1 MKLKANYKKLT
12 LRIDGFTPYT
22 LPMGRLAEY
31 LKDLAAIFGTQTDA
45 HFIEVGDGSAE
56 LRHAVPEREYPIVH
70 GRIVGAQRGDGP
82 EEAVRSY
89 RDLRAKLR
97 QDQAPDKKPA
107 VFADYS
113 GKKIIVFPKQEAEPV
128 GFGTISQPGAL
139 DGTLIKLGGRD
150 ETVPVHLQEG
160 ERFYKCT
167 ATRQMARQLAP
178 FLFAGSIRLHGVGKW
193 CRTEDGDW
201 NLENFRIQSFEALSD
216 DELPVV
222 LSRMRVPESEWDKM
236 EDPLGELKRIRKGSS
251 KVQ

>member
-12 LRIDGFTPYT
+12 LKIDGFTPYT
-22 LPMGRLAEY
+22 LPIGRLAEY
-31 LKDLAAIFGTQTDA
+31 LKDLAAILGAQTDA

-56 LRHAVPEREYPIVH
+56 LRHAVPEREYTTVH

-82 EEAVRSY
+82 EDAIRGY

-113 GKKIIVFPKQEAEPV
+113 GKKIIVFPKAEAEQI

-139 DGTLIKLGGRD
+139 DGTIIKLGGRD

-160 ERFYKCT
+160 EKFYKCT
-167 ATRQMARQLAP
+167 TTREIAKKLAL
-178 FLFAGSIRLHGVGKW
+178 FLFAGSVRLHGIGKW
-193 CRTEDGDW
+193 NRTEDGDW
-201 NLENFRIQSFEALSD
+201 ILENFRIQSFEELSD

-222 LSRMRVPESEWDKM
+222 LSRMRVPESGWDKM

>member
-82 EEAVRSY
+82 EEAVRGY
-89 RDLRAKLR
+89 RDLRAKLG

-193 CRTEDGDW
+193 YRTEDGDW